1 MNPWRG
7 LKEIPHNIWILA
19 FATLINRSG
28 TMVLP
33 FLALYMAKDFG
44 VSAGSAGLVIA
55 FYGLGALFTA
65 PIVGK
70 LSDKLGALRVMKLSL
85 IFTGLMLF
93 VYPFI
98 TDYYLILGYTVIWSV
113 ISEAFRPANLSLIST
128 ESEPAKRKTS
138 FALNRLAINLGMSI
152 GPVVGGILT
161 TIDFKLLFYVDGI
174 TSVAAGIF
182 LMIAR
187 FNPHEEQ
194 LKSGES
200 VSENPDK
207 VLLENETEI
216 NQQAS
221 DIRNQESIFKDK
233 LFLVFLFS
241 LIPVNIVFFQHIGGL
256 PLYIVRD
263 LGYSGAIFGL
273 LSAIN
278 TVTIIFVE
286 VPLNNAMAGWDDR
299 KAMALGAILCG
310 LGFGM
315 MVFWQNIFFIAFTIL
330 IWTFG
335 EMIFFPAST
344 SYTSALSP
352 EKRRGEYM
360 GYFQMTFSLAL
371 MLGPW
376 LGTEVLD
383 LFGSEIL
390 WIGTFVFSS
399 ISALLFFFFKEKRIP
414 VV

>member
-1 MNPWRG
+1 MNPYRG

-33 FLALYMAKDFG
+33 FLAIYMAKDFG
-44 VSAGSAGLVIA
+44 VSAGSAGLVLA
-55 FYGLGALFTA
+55 FYGFGALLTA

-85 IFTGLMLF
+85 IATGLMLF
-93 VYPFI
+93 AYPFI
-98 TDYYLILGYTVIWSV
+98 KDYYLILGYTVIWSV

-128 ESEPAKRKTS
+128 ESEPAKRKIS

-152 GPVVGGILT
+152 GPVIGGILT
-161 TIDFKLLFYVDGI
+161 TVDFKLLFYVDGI
-174 TSVAAGIF
+174 TSIVAGIF
-182 LMIAR
+182 LMLAR
-187 FNPHEEQ
+187 FDKHEPYVETNPA
-194 LKSGES
+194 KT
-200 VSENPDK
+200 
-207 VLLENETEI
+207 ETEI
-216 NQQAS
+216 SRNDEISVNAS
-221 DIRNQESIFKDK
+221 GILKDK
-233 LFLVFLFS
+233 VFLLFLFS

-263 LGYSGAIFGL
+263 LGYSGAVFGI

-278 TVTIIFVE
+278 TVIIIFVE
-286 VPLNNAMAGWDDR
+286 VPLNNAMAAWDDR
-299 KAMALGAILCG
+299 KALALGALLCG
-310 LGFGM
+310 IGFGL
-315 MVFWQNIFFIAFTIL
+315 MVISENIFFISFTII

-352 EKRRGEYM
+352 AHKRGEYM

-371 MLGPW
+371 MIGPW

-383 LFGSEIL
+383 LFGSDVL
-390 WIGTFVFSS
+390 WIGSFIFSS
-399 ISALLFFFFKEKRIP
+399 VTALMFLFFQNKENHPNAVESK
-414 VV
+414 